1 MFILSNTFD
10 GRCTR
15 LVAENY
21 ETLQREVKE
30 NLYRWR
36 EISCSRVEKLNIN
49 VSSFQIDRFDTIP
62 IKIQVS
68 FIF

>member
-1 MFILSNTFD
+1 MLILSNKFD
-10 GRCTR
+10 RRCTR

-36 EISCSRVEKLNIN
+36 EISCSRLKNSILMSVLSKL
-49 VSSFQIDRFDTIP
+49 IDSTQSQS
-62 IKIQVS
+62 KS
-68 FIF
+68 K